1 MKVIKMEKK
10 LTDYYMLWT
19 CPTIIDEFSLM
30 QAEDGEGMLSQVYR
44 DAETELSVTVFNTLK
59 EYGYVNIVEMP
70 KTNAM
75 QLNREM
81 QVELCM
87 VPVNEMFEL
96 LTELKELK
104 ETVRSMNGD
113 D

>member
-1 MKVIKMEKK
+1 
-10 LTDYYMLWT
+10 MLNN
-19 CPTIIDEFSLM
+19 L
-30 QAEDGEGMLSQVYR
+30 Q
-44 DAETELSVTVFNTLK
+44 
-59 EYGYVNIVEMP
+59 IVARYP
-70 KTNAM
+70 FKTAM

-81 QVELCM
+81 QVELCI
-87 VPVNEMFEL
+87 VPVNEMVEL

>member
-1 MKVIKMEKK
+1 MEKK

-19 CPTIIDEFSLM
+19 CPTLIDEFSLM
-30 QAEDGEGMLSQVYR
+30 QAEDGKGMLNHLYR
-44 DAETELSVTVFNTLK
+44 HVETELSVKVFNTLK
-59 EYGYVNIVEMP
+59 EYGYVHIVEMP

-81 QVELCM
+81 QVELCI
-87 VPVNEMFEL
+87 VPVNEMVEL
-96 LTELKELK
+96 LTELKELR